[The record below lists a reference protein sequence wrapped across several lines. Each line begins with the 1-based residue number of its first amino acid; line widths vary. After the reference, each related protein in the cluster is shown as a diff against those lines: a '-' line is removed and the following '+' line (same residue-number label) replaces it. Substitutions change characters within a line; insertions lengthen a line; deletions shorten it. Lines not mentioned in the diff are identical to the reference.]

1 LATAGTVIK
10 SGEVKGLEKV
20 LDATFFDRPAEK
32 VAYDLI
38 GCRLHWINGDQSHSR
53 IVTETEAYTGPDD
66 LASHA
71 AKGRTKRNEAM
82 FGPPGI
88 FYLYFVYGLHWMLNV
103 VTSPVGFPAA
113 VLIRSVEGI
122 VGPAR
127 LTKAMK
133 ITGTLIGKPASQ
145 STGVWFSEGPRPPR
159 KKIMRSARIGV
170 EYAGPVWS
178 SKPYRFSLK
187 TD

>member
-1 LATAGTVIK
+1 MTSSVRRAHQPGD
-10 SGEVKGLEKV
+10 GRV
-20 LDATFFDRPAEK
+20 LTMTFFDRPAEK

-38 GCRLHWINGDQSHSR
+38 GCRLHWKNGEESDSR
-53 IVTETEAYTGPDD
+53 IITEVEAYIGPQD

-71 AKGRTKRNEAM
+71 ARGRTKRNGAM
-82 FGPPGI
+82 FGQPGTL
-88 FYLYFVYGLHWMLNV
+88 YLYFVYGMHWMLNV

-113 VLIRSVEGI
+113 VLIRGVDGI
-122 VGPAR
+122 LGPAR

>member
-1 LATAGTVIK
+1 MTQEWVGNERSV
-10 SGEVKGLEKV
+10 KV
-20 LDATFFDRPAEK
+20 LDANFFDRPTVK

-38 GCRLHWINGDQSHSR
+38 GCHLHWRNGDQSPSR
-53 IVTETEAYTGPDD
+53 IITETEAYIGPQD

-82 FGPPGI
+82 FGKPGTL
-88 FYLYFVYGLHWMLNV
+88 YLYFVYGMHWMLNV

-127 LTKAMK
+127 LTNAMG
-133 ITGTLIGKPASQ
+133 ITGDLNGKPASQ
-145 STGVWFSEGPRPPR
+145 STGVWFSEGPRPR
-159 KKIMRSARIGV
+159 CKKIMRSARIGV
-170 EYAGPVWS
+170 DYAGPVWS
-178 SKPYRFSLK
+178 SKPYRFSLR
-187 TD
+187 